1 MPSTSLWHVVHQLR
15 QTSLLVRTAV
25 ALVPVDELARGPD
38 IAAQHGIDYVDYL
51 MWKLERIKPEQRF
64 IGLDR
69 DQVLLDLESIANQDA
84 PTGCIL
90 LANADIPLARL
101 SPHER
106 DAVWMFLFDSFK
118 RRRNALILVLPRDAF
133 HLFPMTQRG
142 RWQQA
147 GRVADI
153 SDNGPGGSDNDDAHW

>member
-1 MPSTSLWHVVHQLR
+1 MPSTDLWNVVRQLR

-25 ALVPVDELARGPD
+25 ALVPVDKLARGPD
-38 IAAQHGIDYVDYL
+38 IAVQLGIDCIDYVT
-51 MWKLERIKPEQRF
+51 WKLGRLKPGQRF

-69 DQVLLDLESIANQDA
+69 DQILLDLETIANQDA

-101 SPHER
+101 SPNER

-118 RRRNALILVLPRDAF
+118 RRRNALILVLPREAF
-133 HLFPMTQRG
+133 HLFPMTQRS
-142 RWQQA
+142 RWRQA

-153 SDNGPGGSDNDDAHW
+153 SDDVLEGSGIDDTHW